1 MELLNVLVI
10 KRIPNTSLL
19 QPFRELCM
27 LPYERKQHDC
37 VCGKEMLEDPAIASD
52 GNFEQV
58 KFCTFCE
65 NYDISN
71 QIDLMCLGVDDT
83 LL

>member
-1 MELLNVLVI
+1 
-10 KRIPNTSLL
+10 
-19 QPFRELCM
+19 
-27 LPYERKQHDC
+27 
-37 VCGKEMLEDPAIASD
+37 MLEDPAIASD